1 MLTSGRPWLV
11 VVIVDRS
18 PAAQCRPLL
27 DTYATG
33 IRSRAQGWREQPM
46 RCRPKP
52 DGPAVGRPCPRPGAE
67 HSVGGSG
74 AARSARSPSSRH
86 QSAQGPGT
94 YTETV
99 PTSTPPRWY
108 FTEPWDPVP
117 VRRGDALGFRA
128 GADYFADLVAP
139 GLSNAASDARWIS
152 LLSWCLEWSH
162 VVWQRAGGGDLSR
175 RDGQRERYAWLRPLE
190 LLWVD
195 RTLESGQTTGQLR
208 GRRSIQRWRKAER
221 RPLHFAMSPDQF
233 RRYRQVGTYGAYRVV
248 LRTVPGLTMGDGWT
262 PADTALQLAT
272 LVNESLPR
280 DVRLKHEHFENGA
293 KWGSWTDRESRYWL
307 EKGWPAACAKVGSGL
322 LPTPDNAIRKR
333 LPEQERRLLE
343 PVLFSAES
351 TRRVTAEA
359 LAGAKG
365 ASSHA
370 DLCDTLA
377 SSIALSKKIE
387 LRSLAPL
394 PAFTRFA
401 DASMHAMR
409 GLWNQINHDDA
420 KQAPAVDKLARSSEL
435 RARVEMVRETGA
447 AWLRAPGRSVFP
459 HDHVITCLAEA
470 MQAAATPIDQ
480 LRALASHHHEH
491 GGGLRW
497 FREQASKMVPLVADT
512 GIAASDYRF
521 RLRPLSRL
529 AAQCGVANMNHVLN
543 AVERNELEDV
553 ARREPDDE
561 EGDAL

>member
-1 MLTSGRPWLV
+1 M
-11 VVIVDRS
+11 
-18 PAAQCRPLL
+18 
-27 DTYATG
+27 
-33 IRSRAQGWREQPM
+33 
-46 RCRPKP
+46 
-52 DGPAVGRPCPRPGAE
+52 
-67 HSVGGSG
+67 
-74 AARSARSPSSRH
+74 
-86 QSAQGPGT
+86 
-94 YTETV
+94 

-108 FTEPWDPVP
+108 FTGPWDPVP

-128 GADYFADLVAP
+128 GADYFGDLVAP

-152 LLSWCLEWSH
+152 LLSWCLAWSH

-175 RDGQRERYAWLRPLE
+175 RDVQRARYAWLRPLE

-208 GRRSIQRWRKAER
+208 GRRSIERWRKDER
-221 RPLHFAMSPDQF
+221 QLPNFAMSPDQF

-248 LRTVPGLTMGDGWT
+248 LRTVPGLTKGDGYT
-262 PADTALQLAT
+262 PAETALQLAT

-280 DVRLKHEHFENGA
+280 DVRLKHETFENGT
-293 KWGSWTDRESRYWL
+293 KWGHWTDDEARYWVRH
-307 EKGWPAACAKVGSGL
+307 GWPVARAKADSGL
-322 LPTPDNAIRKR
+322 LPTSDDAIRKR
-333 LPEQERRLLE
+333 LSEEERRLLE
-343 PVLFSAES
+343 PVLFSTES
-351 TRRVTAEA
+351 TRRGTAEA

-377 SSIALSKKIE
+377 SSSSLSKKIE
-387 LRSLAPL
+387 PRSLAPL
-394 PAFTRFA
+394 PAFSRFA

-409 GLWNQINHDDA
+409 GLWTEINHDDG
-420 KQAPAVDKLARSSEL
+420 KQAPAVDTLARSSEL
-435 RARVEMVRETGA
+435 RGRLDMARAAGA

-459 HDHVITCLAEA
+459 HNPVITQLAES
-470 MQAAATPIDQ
+470 MQAATTPIDQ
-480 LRALASHHHEH
+480 LRALARHHHEL
-491 GGGLRW
+491 GGGRRW
-497 FREQASKMVPLVADT
+497 FREQAGTMVPLVADT